1 MQVTRKNISDVNISL
16 TISADSNE
24 LAEYKA
30 SVLKKFAPK
39 VKIAGFRE
47 GKAPLELV
55 EKHTDPNQLQ
65 TELIDYALN
74 ILYGNALDKENIR
87 PVGQPKVELTKFVP
101 YTNLEFKAEVPVV
114 GKIILP
120 DFKDIKVK
128 KEEVKITKKDIDEV
142 LNRLLTQLAEYKIVD
157 RTAKNGDR
165 AYIDFEGTD
174 DKGKPVGGAKGSDYP
189 LALGSN
195 TFIPGF
201 EDNVVGLKIG
211 QEKTFTIPFPKDYG
225 VKGLQGKKV
234 TFKIKLNKL
243 EETIKA
249 ELNDAFAKKVGPFN
263 NFAELKADVQKQLI
277 AERQNQAN
285 HKYEEALVKE
295 LVKKS
300 KLSLPESLIDEQ
312 IAAVDK
318 EFRQNLTYRGETFNE
333 YLENTAQTE
342 EQYRNNELKPAAE
355 ERVKAGLVLSEIAE
369 QEKITVSPEELDI
382 RMQVLKGQY
391 TDPKMQEELEKPE
404 SRRDIAARLLTEK
417 TINKIISKTK

>member
-201 EDNVVGLKIG
+201 EDNVVGLKTG

>member
-1 MQVTRKNISDVNISL
+1 MQTIRKNISDSVILL
-16 TISADSNE
+16 TISADSKE
-24 LAEYKA
+24 LAIYKNT
-30 SVLKKFAPK
+30 VLEKFAPSL
-39 VKIAGFRE
+39 KIPGFRE

-55 EKHTDPNQLQ
+55 EKHTDPNRLQ
-65 TELIDYALN
+65 SELIDYVLNQLYSEALN
-74 ILYGNALDKENIR
+74 KENIK
-87 PVGQPKVELTKFVP
+87 PIAQPKVELTKFVP
-101 YTNLEFKAEVPVV
+101 YTALEFKAEVPIV

-120 DFKDIKVK
+120 EYKDIKIK

-142 LNRLLTQLAEYKIVD
+142 LDRLLTQLAEYKVVD
-157 RTAKNGDR
+157 RTAKKGDR
-165 AYIDFEGTD
+165 AWIDFEGTD
-174 DKGKPVGGAKGSDYP
+174 EKDKPVGGAKGNDYP

-201 EDNVVGLKIG
+201 EDNVVGLKTG
-211 QEKTFTIPFPKDYG
+211 QEKSFTIPFPKDYG

-249 ELNDAFAKKVGPFN
+249 ELNDDFAKKVGPFN
-263 NFAELKADVQKQLI
+263 NFTELKADVEKQLK
-277 AERQNQAN
+277 AERENQAT
-285 HKYEEALVKE
+285 HKYEEAVVKE

-318 EFRQNLTYRGETFNE
+318 EFRQNLTYRGETFND

-342 EQYRNNELKPAAE
+342 DQYRNNELKPAAE

-382 RMQVLKGQY
+382 RIQVLKGQY
-391 TDPKMQEELEKPE
+391 TDPKMQEELNKPE

-417 TINKIISKTK
+417 TINKIISKLK